1 MSLARHDHSLL
12 SGKDEKLSDV
22 EETGTGLQPTSS
34 VAEGEINAD
43 DRNGQFRRSIS
54 PRQVHV

>member
-1 MSLARHDHSLL
+1 MSVKPHDHSLS

-22 EETGTGLQPTSS
+22 EQIGNGLQQTSS

-43 DRNGQFRRSIS
+43 DRNGRFHRSIS